1 MKRLLLPLLAALAL
15 PTAVNANWF
24 SRDIVIKSNIGSKFI
39 IKKATVSIEEN
50 YYKSNYVERWKEVKQ
65 KQYQKRIREIEMK
78 ENRALKNYRLPT
90 GDEKDT
96 YLDIFENTKKEIR
109 QADLIN
115 KRFIDGGREGKHAV
129 IISYRVIYEDIN
141 GYKEADYS
149 RSSVFCINP
158 KLRAERRNNWKKIK
172 GYSYSYMNRSS
183 SIRDYWIK
191 KAICDKYAKF

>member
-1 MKRLLLPLLAALAL
+1 MLTT
-15 PTAVNANWF
+15 PTTSLNSFPTVVNANWF

-39 IKKATVSIEEN
+39 IKEATVSIEEN
-50 YYKSNYVERWKEVKQ
+50 YYKSDYVERWKEVKQ

-78 ENRALKNYRLPT
+78 ENRALKNYRLPI

-96 YLDIFENTKKEIR
+96 YLDIFANTKKEIR
-109 QADLIN
+109 KADLIN
-115 KRFIDGGREGKHAV
+115 KLFIYGGREGKHAV

-158 KLRAERRNNWKKIK
+158 KLRAERRNNWKNIK

-183 SIRDYWIK
+183 NIRNHWIK
-191 KAICDKYAKF
+191 KAICDKYARV